1 MPTVPTADQLSQIM
15 SHAIAPAFLL
25 GAVAAYISI
34 LLTRMTMIIDRIR
47 ILNDIADEDVVRVR
61 LRSDIPRLKRRAELL
76 NKATYLALGSGI
88 CTTLLLM
95 LGFVMAFF
103 GFRHEYGAAAL
114 FVIAVCLIGA
124 SLVRFAQ
131 EVRIALHEFE
141 NYR

>member
-1 MPTVPTADQLSQIM
+1 MPTWPTTEQLSQIM

-34 LLTRMTMIIDRIR
+34 LLTRMTTIVDRIR
-47 ILNDIADEDVVRVR
+47 NLNDIADEDAARVR

-88 CTTLLLM
+88 CTTFLLIM
-95 LGFVMAFF
+95 GFGMAFL
-103 GFRHEYGAAAL
+103 GFRHEYGVGVL
-114 FVIAVCLIGA
+114 FVIAVCLMGA
-124 SLVRFAQ
+124 SLARFAQ

>member
-1 MPTVPTADQLSQIM
+1 MSLYPTADQLSQIL

-25 GAVAAYISI
+25 GAVAGYISI
-34 LLTRMTMIIDRIR
+34 LLTRMTTIIDRIR
-47 ILNDIADEDVVRVR
+47 SLNDIADEDAARIR

-76 NKATYLALGSGI
+76 NKATDLALASGI
-88 CTTLLLM
+88 CTTLLLI
-95 LGFVMAFF
+95 LGFLMAFF
-103 GFRHEYGAAAL
+103 RIRHEYGVAVL

-131 EVRIALHEFE
+131 EVRIALHEFV

>member
-34 LLTRMTMIIDRIR
+34 LLSRMTTVVDRIR
-47 ILNDIADEDVVRVR
+47 SLNDIADEDAARVR

-88 CTTLLLM
+88 CTTFLLI

-103 GFRHEYGAAAL
+103 GFQHEYGVGLL
-114 FVIAVCLIGA
+114 FIVAVCLMGA
-124 SLVRFAQ
+124 SLARFAQ

-141 NYR
+141 HYR

>member
-1 MPTVPTADQLSQIM
+1 MLMVPTADQLSQIM

-34 LLTRMTMIIDRIR
+34 LLTRMTVIVDRIR
-47 ILNDIADEDVVRVR
+47 ILNDIADEDVARVR

-88 CTTLLLM
+88 CTTLLLI
-95 LGFVMAFF
+95 LGFAMAFF
-103 GFRHEYGAAAL
+103 GFRHEYGVGAL
-114 FVIAVCLIGA
+114 FVIAVCLMGG
-124 SLVRFAQ
+124 SLTRFAQ